1 MSGIAWVGRSC
12 EGFEHSAIQAAGYSL
27 TTTLLRVLLS
37 LIHPRLFTSLMLME
51 PYFNERKELRTGPRL
66 AKMTANKQDIWPSR
80 SAAADKARKVFSNW
94 DPRVMDRWIK
104 YGYRDLP
111 TAIHPESWPDN
122 TTNSPV
128 TLSTTKHQELFTYTR
143 PNFNRHRELG
153 LSDEEEDTEET
164 PSPPHDPLHVPDM
177 VNGRTKEDMFYRP
190 ETIISWRLLPHVRP
204 TVLYI
209 GAETSGMQILGHH
222 AGAVERLGTKWGG
235 SGGKTYAK
243 VAYVVLDK
251 AGHGLP
257 LEKPSATA
265 NELGPWI
272 AKEMRRWR
280 EDERRMAKR
289 WEGLSGRE
297 KATFSDDWK
306 KMLAMRPVDPKT
318 KL

>member
-1 MSGIAWVGRSC
+1 M
-12 EGFEHSAIQAAGYSL
+12 
-27 TTTLLRVLLS
+27 LLS

-51 PYFNERKELRTGPRL
+51 PYFNERKELRTSPRL
-66 AKMTANKQDIWPSR
+66 AKMTAFKQDLWPSR
-80 SAAADKARKVFSNW
+80 SAAAEKACKVFSNW

-111 TAIHPESWPDN
+111 TAIHPGSQPDN
-122 TTNSPV
+122 PTNPPV
-128 TLSTTKHQELFTYTR
+128 TLSTTKHQELFTYSR

-153 LSDEEEDTEET
+153 LSDEEEDTEKT
-164 PSPPHDPLHVPDM
+164 PSPPHDPLLVPDM
-177 VNGRTKEDMFYRP
+177 INGRIENDMFYRP
-190 ETIISWRLLPHVRP
+190 ETVISWRLLPHVRP

-209 GAETSGMQILGHH
+209 GAETSGLQIPGHH

-235 SGGKTYAK
+235 SGGKAYAR
-243 VAYVVLDK
+243 VAYVVLKK

-272 AKEMRRWR
+272 AKEMHRWR
-280 EDERRMAKR
+280 EDERRMAEG

-297 KATFSDDWK
+297 KSTTPEHWK
-306 KMLAMRPVDPKT
+306 KMLAMRPVDPGS